1 MVSLQEEAD
10 RLDTMLNTLSLA
22 GEGGAAARPH
32 SLYLG
37 TWLLYHVLK
46 LMVGATT
53 MLRCNLLTCA
63 LGHSVGAVR
72 LVRVRVGALQ
82 PA

>member
-1 MVSLQEEAD
+1 MTLQEEAD

-46 LMVGATT
+46 LMVGA
-53 MLRCNLLTCA
+53 
-63 LGHSVGAVR
+63 V
-72 LVRVRVGALQ
+72 Q
-82 PA
+82 PANLCIGPF